1 MKKFCHARLVKAT
14 LLLFSF
20 LLFAK
25 ISNAQCT
32 LGKGDIVFTGYDLI
46 DDQVDGLNPAD
57 GLNDRFSFV
66 ILRDVTVNTE
76 IFFTDLGWTNQG
88 KFQTRERA
96 KTDGVIRWK
105 ADINYPAGTEIT
117 VNSKF
122 NPSADKGL
130 VSGVLENYETDVELP
145 GLPSEYMS
153 LAEISGDQI
162 FAFTGNYLNNP
173 TLLASISINT
183 TWTNTLIESET
194 SSGKSML
201 PAVLSSGAQN
211 LSISRVDPNDS
222 DMRDAYTARLI
233 YLGNVIG
240 SATSIIG
247 SINQV
252 SNWQLSN
259 PATPFVEFGTL
270 TNGNTFNLS
279 LPVITSQPVDA
290 SNICFAGAT
299 FFEVIADATA
309 CSFQWQILNT
319 NTNLWE
325 NLVNGGV
332 YTNVSTSKLMISNV
346 IGLNGKKFRV
356 QVYGTGLTL
365 SSEVSISFP
374 LSLAITTL
382 SIPDAA
388 KNVNYNQQLNQTGGK
403 AAYTYSMNTGSV
415 LPAGMTLS
423 GAGLLGGSPTVDGT
437 YNFTIKVTDGCAS
450 EDLQTFTLNVT
461 PEPLLTSIS
470 VPANGFYKSGE
481 NLDFTVNYD
490 ASVVVN
496 NTPLLGITIGSSNV
510 NASYLSGSG
519 TSSLKFRYTVQA
531 GDLDANGIT
540 ITGITLNGG
549 TIKSFGGSNA
559 INTLQNVGSTA
570 SINIDGVIPVINSVT
585 SSAPNALYN
594 EGTSIP
600 IIVTF
605 SENVTVTGTPQLSLE
620 TGITDRTVNYASG
633 SGTNSLVFNY
643 IVQSGDITADLDY
656 TSTSAMDLNG
666 GTIRD
671 NAGNSAIISLPA
683 PGAAGSVA
691 ANKNLVIDAQLPTV
705 LSLTSTTTNGTYKIA
720 DVINITMN
728 MSEAVTVTGTP
739 TLSLNSGGTASYAS
753 GSGTSTLS
761 FTYTVATNDGAADLD
776 YAAVNSL
783 SLAGGTI
790 KDAAT
795 NSAVLTL
802 PATGSAN
809 SIGGQ
814 KNIIID
820 GIIPLIAGTAVPA
833 NGTYVEGNNLDFV
846 INFSEAVTLNSAG
859 GTPYIS
865 LTLNNGGSV
874 SANYISG
881 SGSSSLTFRYSVI
894 SGNQDS
900 DGITLSNSITLNG
913 GTISDAVG
921 NNAVVSGIN
930 FSSTAFIR
938 VDGIAPTATIVLAD
952 SDLKAGETSLLT
964 ITFSETITG
973 FTSADLS
980 VANATI
986 SSLITND
993 GGITW
998 TATLTPIP
1006 NIEDASNIILLDNTG
1021 VMDLAGNAGRGTTQ
1035 SSNYAINTKIPTLI
1049 NTTLASN
1056 NVDPAL
1062 AKTGD
1067 LITLSLTA
1075 SETINTPIITI
1086 AGHPITPIGRGNSYT
1101 ATYTLGENDLEG
1113 IITFSISFS
1122 NLAGNNGIPVS
1133 QTSNNSTITFD
1144 RTAPVSPVG
1153 LLAVKGDKQLEL
1165 TWTAN
1170 QEIDI
1175 KTYNIYGGT
1184 TANPNTLL
1192 QRVSSTSTSFSH
1204 TGLINGT
1211 TYYYRISAQ
1220 DITGNESPLTADVS
1234 AIPAEAQTITFNQL
1248 PVKTYGDPD
1257 FNAGATAS
1265 SGLNINYSSDNE
1277 LVAKVN
1283 PNGIIQIIGAGS
1295 AKITASVPENI
1306 AFLDAPAQTQLL
1318 RVNKKDITLTLNALP
1333 EISKVYNGDNI
1344 ATLASANYSLTG
1356 LKSGD
1361 QISVSGTITYD
1372 DKNVGMGKVITGSDF
1387 ILLGAKKDNYNLIT
1401 SRVNTI
1407 GDVTQKALSISAKD
1421 QQKIYGE
1428 LLTFAGSEF
1437 ISDGLVAGDAISSLS
1452 LSSSGAPAN
1461 AIVGA
1466 NYGILPASANG
1477 IGLNN
1482 YNISYISGTLLVAKK
1497 NLVISAE
1504 NKTRFAGTEN
1514 PTFTL
1519 TYEGFVNGEDQSI
1532 FSPLPEAIN
1541 LATSGSTI
1549 GEYPITIKPI
1559 VALNYNIVY
1568 RPGIL
1573 KIIPGAPKALSL
1585 ASEVFFENS
1594 PIGSL
1599 VGTMSSESDDTN
1611 ATFTYS
1617 LVSGTGDGD
1626 NSLFSISANKLL
1638 SLAELDFERKST
1650 YSIRVSSATQ
1660 YGFSLE
1666 KILSINLS
1674 DVNEAP
1680 SLAVISNQ
1688 AICYSTALQQINLS
1702 GINAGPE
1709 GNRQTVAVSVSTNST
1724 LFSEL
1729 SVNNNGILRYRV
1741 NEGRTGIATIK
1752 VIVKD
1757 NGGTDNGGV
1766 DSFSREFTISVNPLP
1781 EILLSSDKGNSISKG
1796 ETIRLTASGGS
1807 SYTWRNAF
1815 GIISGQQ
1822 SATLTIRPAE
1832 TATYFVNVTTAAG
1845 CVSEQQIT
1853 VEVNHDYRLLK
1864 ATNILTPNG
1873 DGVND
1878 RFLISNIDLYPNN
1891 TVRIYDRFGRTLF
1904 TKANY
1909 LDEWDG
1915 TFQGSGLPEDTYFYI
1930 VDFGPGKIKMKG
1942 FISLVQGR

>member
-1 MKKFCHARLVKAT
+1 MKNFCHSRSVKAM

-46 DDQVDGLNPAD
+46 DDQVDGLNPAN

-96 KTDGVIRWK
+96 RTDGVIRWK

-183 TWTNTLIESET
+183 TWTNTLEESET

-201 PAVLSSGAQN
+201 PGVLSSGAQN

-222 DMRDAYTARLI
+222 DIRDAYTARLI
-233 YLGNVIG
+233 NLGNVIG
-240 SATSIIG
+240 SATSIVG
-247 SINQV
+247 VINQV

-259 PATPFVEFGTL
+259 PATPYDEFVTL

-279 LPVITSQPVDA
+279 LPVITSQPVDV

-346 IGLNGKKFRV
+346 SGLNGKKFRV
-356 QVYGTGLTL
+356 RVYGTGLTL

-374 LSLAITTL
+374 LALSITTL
-382 SIPDAA
+382 SIPNAA

-415 LPAGMTLS
+415 LPTGMTLS
-423 GAGLLGGSPTVDGT
+423 GAGVLGGAPTIDGAYT
-437 YNFTIKVTDGCAS
+437 FTIKVTDGCGTEA
-450 EDLQTFTLNVT
+450 LQAFTLNVT
-461 PEPLLTSIS
+461 PEPLLTSLS
-470 VPANGFYKSGE
+470 VPANGSYKIGD
-481 NLDFTVNYD
+481 NLDFTVTYD
-490 ASVVVN
+490 AAVVVT
-496 NTPLLGITIGSSNV
+496 NTPALGITIGSSSV
-510 NASYLSGSG
+510 NATYLSGSG
-519 TSSLKFRYTVQA
+519 SNSLTFRYTVQA
-531 GDLDANGIT
+531 GDLDDNGII
-540 ITGITLNGG
+540 ITGIALNGA
-549 TIKSFGGSNA
+549 TIKSAVGTNSD
-559 INTLQNVGSTA
+559 NTLQNVASTA
-570 SINIDGVIPVINSVT
+570 SVNVDGVIPVISSVNST
-585 SSAPNALYN
+585 TANGLYN
-594 EGTSIP
+594 TGASIP
-600 IIVTF
+600 ITLTF
-605 SENVTVTGTPQLSLE
+605 SENVRVTGTPQISLE
-620 TGITDRTVNYASG
+620 TGLTDRTVNYTSG
-633 SGTNSLVFNY
+633 SGTNNLVFNY
-643 IVQSGDITADLDY
+643 TVQSGDSSADLDY
-656 TSTSAMDLNG
+656 ISTGALNFSG
-666 GTIRD
+666 GRIED
-671 NAGNSAIISLPA
+671 FAGNSAVISLPI
-683 PGAAGSVA
+683 PGASGSLG
-691 ANKNLVIDAQLPTV
+691 ANKNLAIDAQSPVV
-705 LSLTSTTTNGTYKIA
+705 LSLTSTTANGSYKIG
-720 DVINITMN
+720 DVINITVN
-728 MSEAVTVTGTP
+728 LSETVTVIGTP

-776 YAAVNSL
+776 YADVNSL

-795 NSAVLTL
+795 NSAILTL

-820 GIIPLIAGTAVPA
+820 GIIPLIASTSLPA

-865 LTLNNGGSV
+865 LSLNTGGSV

-900 DGITLSNSITLNG
+900 DGITLSNSIILNG

-930 FSSTAFIR
+930 FLTTESVL
-938 VDGIAPTATIVLAD
+938 VDAVVPKATIVV
-952 SDLKAGETSLLT
+952 SDNFLIAGETTLVT
-964 ITFSETITG
+964 ISFSEAISG
-973 FTSADLS
+973 LSIADLT

-998 TATLTPIP
+998 TATLTPTQ
-1006 NIEDASNIILLDNTG
+1006 NIKDASNLIFLDNTG
-1021 VMDLAGNAGRGTTQ
+1021 VVDLAGNAGTGTTQ
-1035 SSNYAINTKIPTLI
+1035 SNNYAIDTQIPTLI
-1049 NTTLASN
+1049 NTTIISN
-1056 NVDPAL
+1056 NVNPTL

-1075 SETINTPIITI
+1075 SEALNTPIITI
-1086 AGHPITPIGRGNSYT
+1086 SGHLITPTGSGNTYT
-1101 ATYTLGENDLEG
+1101 ATYTMNANDLEG
-1113 IITFSISFS
+1113 IISFNIAFS

-1133 QTSNNSTITFD
+1133 QTSNNSSIIFD
-1144 RTAPVSPVG
+1144 RTAPAAPVG
-1153 LLAVKGDKQLEL
+1153 LVASTGNKQLEL

-1192 QRVSSTSTSFSH
+1192 QSVSSTSTTFIH

-1220 DITGNESPLTADVS
+1220 DNSGNESLLTADLR
-1234 AIPAEAQTITFNQL
+1234 AIPAEAQTITFNAL

-1257 FNAGATAS
+1257 FDAGARVS
-1265 SGLNINYSSDNE
+1265 SGLAINYSSDNE

-1283 PNGIIQIIGAGS
+1283 PNGIIEIIGAGTARIS
-1295 AKITASVPENI
+1295 ASVPQSI
-1306 AFLDAPAQTQLL
+1306 AFIDAPAQTQLL
-1318 RVNKKDITLTLNALP
+1318 RVNKKDITVALNALP

-1344 ATLASANYSLTG
+1344 ATLASTNYLLTG

-1372 DKNVGMGKVITGSDF
+1372 DKNVGTGKVLTGTDF

-1401 SRVNTI
+1401 SSANTI
-1407 GDVTQKALSISAKD
+1407 GDVTQKALTITAKD

-1428 LLTFAGSEF
+1428 LLSFAGSEF
-1437 ISDGLVAGDAISSLS
+1437 ISDGLVAGDAISSVS
-1452 LSSSGAPAN
+1452 LSSNGASGN
-1461 AIVGA
+1461 SIVGF
-1466 NYGILPASANG
+1466 NYSILPTSADG

-1482 YNISYISGTLLVAKK
+1482 YNINYVGGTLTIAKK
-1497 NLVISAE
+1497 DLLITAE

-1519 TYEGFVNGEDQSI
+1519 IYEGFVNGEDQSI
-1532 FSPLPEAIN
+1532 FSPLPAAET

-1549 GEYPITIKPI
+1549 GEYPINIKPV
-1559 VALNYNIVY
+1559 VALNYNITY
-1568 RPGIL
+1568 RSGIL
-1573 KIIPGAPKALSL
+1573 KIMPGAPKSLSL
-1585 ASEVFFENS
+1585 ASELFFENS
-1594 PIGSL
+1594 PIGTI
-1599 VGTMSSESDDTN
+1599 VGTMISESDDIN

-1617 LVSGTGDGD
+1617 LVSGAGDDD
-1626 NSLFSISANKLL
+1626 NSLFSISGNKLL
-1638 SLAELDFERKST
+1638 SLSGLDFERKST
-1650 YSIRVSSATQ
+1650 YSVRMSSATQ
-1660 YGFSLE
+1660 YGFTLE
-1666 KILSINLS
+1666 KILIINLS

-1680 SLAVISNQ
+1680 SLALISNQ
-1688 AICYSTALQQINLS
+1688 VICYSTALQQLSLS

-1709 GNRQTVAVSVSTNST
+1709 SNRQTVAVSVSTSSALFST
-1724 LFSEL
+1724 LT
-1729 SVNNNGILRYRV
+1729 VNNDGILRYRV
-1741 NEGRTGIATIK
+1741 NEGMSGLATLK
-1752 VIVKD
+1752 VTVKD
-1757 NGGTDNGGV
+1757 NGGIENGGV
-1766 DSFSREFTISVNPLP
+1766 DSFSREFTVKVNPLP
-1781 EILLSSDKGNSISKG
+1781 QILVSSDKGNSISKG
-1796 ETIRLTASGGS
+1796 ETIKLTATGGLTYS
-1807 SYTWRNAF
+1807 WKNAG

-1822 SATLTIRPAE
+1822 SATMTLRPAE
-1832 TATYFVNVTTAAG
+1832 TATYFVTVTTAEG

-1853 VEVNHDYRLLK
+1853 VEVNHDFKLLQ
-1864 ATNILTPNG
+1864 ATNILSPNG

-1878 RFLISNIDLYPNN
+1878 RFIIRNIDLYPNN
-1891 TVRIYDRFGRTLF
+1891 TVRIFDRLGRILYS
-1904 TKANY
+1904 KSNY

-1915 TFQGSGLPEDTYFYI
+1915 TYQGSTLPEDTYYYI
-1930 VDFGPGKIKMKG
+1930 VDFGQNKIRMKG
-1942 FISLVQGR
+1942 FISLLKGQ